1 MVEIALLILAVAF
14 FARRGRGKA
23 AAPGGLPDLLSG
35 AESAGIIT
43 AAQREQLLTYAGTH
57 ASASARMGG
66 AAWLGVFAGLFVVAG
81 VALLIAR
88 NWEAL
93 GPAVRVGAYL
103 VVLAATGIAA
113 IRARAS
119 ALALS
124 VPLELLWFFLPLL
137 GIGLYGQ
144 TFQLS
149 GDSIAPFLVWLA
161 LTVPVAWLSLR
172 PAVATIHTFAMVA
185 VLFAG
190 NFVVEPASAL
200 WGGGMVA
207 PPSMLAITEHG
218 TAPAVWLLSIAL
230 LASIVVQSLRLLPRA
245 HRHHCV
251 GVVMTWLFAILVA
264 PTPFRIHHEGWIV
277 VAALALVTLWIV
289 VLLAL
294 DTSVEERA
302 TSLCVWLGLI
312 YSLTFTWH
320 MDRAPTGAMTTGGRT
335 LVLAAAPLV
344 AQGRGGRTAETG
356 TSGRVTTVTRQPS
369 SVSAVEQ
376 VSGTTALL
384 IAVSPVN
391 DRIVWLSG
399 ARGTWVRTTDGGTT
413 WQTGQ
418 VPGADS
424 LQFRDVHAVDANT
437 AYLLSIGEGSASR
450 IYKTTDAGTTWTQQ
464 FTNSEPK
471 GFYDCMDFWDAKRG
485 IVMGDAIDGQ
495 IAMLRTDD
503 GGATWTRIPRSALP
517 AAQTD
522 EGSFA
527 ASGTCVVAR
536 KGGHAWIVASNPDHG
551 RVLHTADFGRTWSVD
566 TLPLTTRAGSGPQSV
581 AFRDTRFGM
590 AFGGGNN
597 AVAGDILIAV
607 TANGG
612 STWAARTSPTRARST
627 RPPSSTPAR
636 KKSSPPASAREI
648 SRPAIAWSA
657 RICGSW

>member
-335 LVLAAAPLV
+335 LVLAAVIGAVVGALALPDTRLSPRRSWAHAARALLVAPLLV
-344 AQGRGGRTAETG
+344 ALLYLVGEVGPVWNAALVMNGLLLTI
-356 TSGRVTTVTRQPS
+356 
-369 SVSAVEQ
+369 AVGSMWHGSIVHEPAQ
-376 VSGTTALL
+376 VNLGVVVLVALL
-384 IAVSPVN
+384 ITRFLDLFGSMLRSGIGFIIAGLALAA
-391 DRIVWLSG
+391 LSW
-399 ARGTWVRTTDGGTT
+399 ALERTRRR
-413 WQTGQ
+413 
-418 VPGADS
+418 
-424 LQFRDVHAVDANT
+424 L
-437 AYLLSIGEGSASR
+437 I
-450 IYKTTDAGTTWTQQ
+450 AGTP
-464 FTNSEPK
+464 E
-471 GFYDCMDFWDAKRG
+471 
-485 IVMGDAIDGQ
+485 
-495 IAMLRTDD
+495 
-503 GGATWTRIPRSALP
+503 
-517 AAQTD
+517 
-522 EGSFA
+522 
-527 ASGTCVVAR
+527 
-536 KGGHAWIVASNPDHG
+536 VAS
-551 RVLHTADFGRTWSVD
+551 
-566 TLPLTTRAGSGPQSV
+566 
-581 AFRDTRFGM
+581 
-590 AFGGGNN
+590 
-597 AVAGDILIAV
+597 
-607 TANGG
+607 
-612 STWAARTSPTRARST
+612 
-627 RPPSSTPAR
+627 
-636 KKSSPPASAREI
+636 
-648 SRPAIAWSA
+648 
-657 RICGSW
+657 